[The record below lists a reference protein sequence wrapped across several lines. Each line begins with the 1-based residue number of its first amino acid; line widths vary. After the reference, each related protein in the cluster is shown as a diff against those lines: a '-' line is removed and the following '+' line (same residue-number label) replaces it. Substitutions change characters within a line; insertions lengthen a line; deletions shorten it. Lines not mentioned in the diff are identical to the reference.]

1 MADEEQKTNEQA
13 AADER
18 VTNAI
23 DEIKRELGSLE
34 EKGVDVGDAKAFVK
48 HATIALEGKNLKK
61 AVLLTVQAKKFMANA
76 KKTLE
81 TKSVPE
87 PEEGSVEPEPPEK
100 TEDKEI
106 PDAAA
111 PVVEASDS
119 VPANIVELNQKVGE
133 IIGEKK
139 EKGIDMSEAEG
150 LFELAQ
156 KEIRL
161 KEFKYLEEHLNKAME
176 IANRLEREYN
186 ERRTDELNRNCN
198 EVQTKVE
205 EIAGLG
211 GDPGEIIQLLDEIKT
226 KINNLEFDGAKELLQ
241 EGIDKVE
248 EVMTS
253 TLIGINKDKIM
264 AVKKELDELKNEAS
278 RDFPGLSAI
287 IRSGILALKE
297 GRFDEID
304 VIIEEFHK
312 VKVDDKK
319 LYLSETLIEK
329 MKLLDKD
336 IEIITELGIEKGNA
350 DELMFS
356 AREGLMKE
364 RFEEVST
371 TLANLKELLENI
383 KTVKAKELTE
393 NLITEIEAL
402 LSELREKAVDVSE
415 AEGLMEKAS
424 AQKEE
429 EDFIESYRYCKQA
442 KAMLIKARDSFLDRN
457 LNVRLENMRGFAQ
470 EVHDIEYIPVETKD
484 DFRGKLEEIGSLFG
498 KEQFLEASKKLP
510 SLKEIEAEMRKKI
523 ENHNRTA
530 EQKEKV
536 DELRTTSK
544 ELDIDISEEETH
556 VSQAYEFI
564 EESRFADAISPLD
577 DIIASLGEKIDKKH
591 SEIAASRFETAVN
604 GLKAN
609 KEIIDDPERVKEE
622 ITRAKE
628 LIDKGDHLES
638 IELSEKIIRDIDF
651 FKEKNIS
658 AVMAGL
664 FDNSQ
669 KLINGNQSL
678 GIDVIVAESLL
689 YRAKHA
695 FENRKVESA
704 KGFIKE
710 AQDLMFSSRIEH
722 FENINTVMGD
732 LGLATDDPSKHIASL
747 KELRDAGDSAGFAE
761 MSEKLWAIVNDAEAG
776 EAKAMAKE
784 LITRTKGKL
793 TKLGGLSLDLG
804 EEKSLFKD
812 GIRAIKTQKYLEG
825 CHLVLRTERNL
836 LDTERNYYSDLSTS
850 TTTELSQLIVEA
862 EDLGLNVSSINE
874 TVEKSRTLLEEERFE
889 EASSLVV
896 EGRKFLKE
904 MVNGELQNVIEA
916 EILAFESTAGKAK
929 ELGIE
934 LLEETNTIS
943 SVDSLKQEGK
953 FREALKNIKE
963 AHARLIEKVLE
974 RTKEI
979 KIKEIL
985 EAEQV
990 IETLEK
996 DDLHNE
1002 LKFYLELASR
1012 ALGHNDI
1019 HSADASLGEYYRKI
1033 ENRENVKR
1041 AEELSEQLSRKEE
1054 EMASL
1059 RELDIDL
1066 AEADDLRARAAES
1079 LSRFD
1084 FPTFEEEINSISAL
1098 LEEASTVKARDRA
1111 RVLVGEAK
1119 QLLGQYKDL
1128 DVPLEHE
1135 KEMFKTAVLLIK
1147 EKEYVKGC
1155 QMTLEI
1161 KDLLVKAKPNY
1172 LKGLLDNIHEMVNEN
1187 SEMGADVLRSEAFL
1201 YRAKHAFENRKVES
1215 AKGFIK
1221 EAQDLMFS
1229 SRIEHFENINTV
1241 MGDLGLATDDPSKHI
1256 ASLKELRDAGDS
1268 AGFAEMSEKLWAIV
1282 NDAEAGEAKAMAKEL
1297 ITRTKGKLTKLGG
1310 LSLDLGEEKSLFKD
1324 GIRAIK
1330 TQKYLEGCH
1339 LVLRTERNL
1348 LDTERNYYSDLS
1360 TSTTTELSQLI
1371 VEAEDLGLNVSS
1383 INETVEKSRTLLEE
1397 ERFEEASSLVVEGR
1411 KFLKEMVNGE
1421 LQNVIE
1427 AEILAFESTAGKAKE
1442 LGIELLE
1449 ETNTISSVDSLKQ
1462 EGKFREAL
1470 KNIKEAHAR
1479 LIEKVLERTKEIKIK
1494 EILEAE
1500 QVIETLEKDDLH
1512 NELKFYLELASRA
1525 LGHNDI
1531 HSADASLGEY
1541 YRKIEN
1547 RENVKR
1553 AEELS
1558 EQLSRKE
1565 EEMASLR
1572 ELDIDLAEADDL
1584 RARAAESLSRFDFPT
1599 FEEEINSISALLEE
1613 ASTVKAR
1620 DRARVLV
1627 GEAKQLLGQ
1636 YKDLDVPLEHE
1647 KEMFKTAVLLI
1658 KEKEY
1663 VKGCQMTLEIK
1674 DLLVKAKPNYL
1685 KGLLDNIHEM
1695 VNENSEMGADVLRSE
1710 AFLYK
1715 ATYLFDKEIYDNVQE
1730 LVAEAESTAMLARKD
1745 FYLKN
1750 VKSLL
1755 EEAGEL
1761 MEEAGELDVDISR
1774 FEKVFKIVSELYD
1787 GGKLEKANKTAVEA
1801 MEKLTETIY
1810 GKLQDIIAMKFPT
1823 IQNEM
1828 DEAKD
1833 IGADITE
1840 EIEEFLKIEV
1850 LNKEGKYREVINEV
1864 EELKRSVDRKI
1875 SLRRKEMYL
1884 EKIEKARKDISEI
1897 SAKTETEYPD
1907 LAEYIDSGLI
1917 LLESG
1922 DYVTLDGVLEVFT
1935 KSKEEHLNS
1944 YRREQYQT
1952 EIMQLEEMMAEM
1964 KALGIDLPGDLV
1976 ANLEELKKKEE

>member
-1 MADEEQKTNEQA
+1 MGDEKEQTETKGDTG
-13 AADER
+13 DR
-18 VTNAI
+18 VKQTI
-23 DEIKRELGSLE
+23 DEIERELEELE
-34 EKGVDVGDAKAFVK
+34 GMGVDVGDAKAFVK
-48 HATIALEGKNLKK
+48 HATISLDGDNLKK

-76 KKTLE
+76 KKTLDPN
-81 TKSVPE
+81 SIP
-87 PEEGSVEPEPPEK
+87 EPEPPEI
-100 TEDKEI
+100 TEKPEDEESPSI
-106 PDAAA
+106 AP

-1201 YRAKHAFENRKVES
+1201 Y
-1215 AKGFIK
+1215 
-1221 EAQDLMFS
+1221 
-1229 SRIEHFENINTV
+1229 
-1241 MGDLGLATDDPSKHI
+1241 
-1256 ASLKELRDAGDS
+1256 
-1268 AGFAEMSEKLWAIV
+1268 
-1282 NDAEAGEAKAMAKEL
+1282 
-1297 ITRTKGKLTKLGG
+1297 
-1310 LSLDLGEEKSLFKD
+1310 
-1324 GIRAIK
+1324 
-1330 TQKYLEGCH
+1330 
-1339 LVLRTERNL
+1339 
-1348 LDTERNYYSDLS
+1348 
-1360 TSTTTELSQLI
+1360 
-1371 VEAEDLGLNVSS
+1371 
-1383 INETVEKSRTLLEE
+1383 
-1397 ERFEEASSLVVEGR
+1397 
-1411 KFLKEMVNGE
+1411 
-1421 LQNVIE
+1421 
-1427 AEILAFESTAGKAKE
+1427 
-1442 LGIELLE
+1442 
-1449 ETNTISSVDSLKQ
+1449 
-1462 EGKFREAL
+1462 
-1470 KNIKEAHAR
+1470 
-1479 LIEKVLERTKEIKIK
+1479 
-1494 EILEAE
+1494 
-1500 QVIETLEKDDLH
+1500 
-1512 NELKFYLELASRA
+1512 
-1525 LGHNDI
+1525 
-1531 HSADASLGEY
+1531 
-1541 YRKIEN
+1541 
-1547 RENVKR
+1547 
-1553 AEELS
+1553 
-1558 EQLSRKE
+1558 
-1565 EEMASLR
+1565 
-1572 ELDIDLAEADDL
+1572 
-1584 RARAAESLSRFDFPT
+1584 
-1599 FEEEINSISALLEE
+1599 
-1613 ASTVKAR
+1613 
-1620 DRARVLV
+1620 
-1627 GEAKQLLGQ
+1627 
-1636 YKDLDVPLEHE
+1636 
-1647 KEMFKTAVLLI
+1647 
-1658 KEKEY
+1658 
-1663 VKGCQMTLEIK
+1663 
-1674 DLLVKAKPNYL
+1674 
-1685 KGLLDNIHEM
+1685 
-1695 VNENSEMGADVLRSE
+1695 
-1710 AFLYK
+1710 K

-1745 FYLKN
+1745 FYGSNTSLFITEVQDLIKEAKACEFDTSEIETM
-1750 VKSLL
+1750 VSKSEAHFNNNEL
-1755 EEAGEL
+1755 EEGNSVAFEARNKIRDML
-1761 MEEAGELDVDISR
+1761 SSRMPDIVNAESEALRKIIEEAETIDVDVAEYREILGRIEGLMADEKFPEASEEMEGIK
-1774 FEKVFKIVSELYD
+1774 EKVTEKINASKKEKYALNIEEAKKELATLQGETGKEHTD
-1787 GGKLEKANKTAVEA
+1787 LGGCIDSATSALDADDFGAVDSFLDNFIRDKEDAYSRHKEEKYLEEINQ
-1801 MEKLTETIY
+1801 LETI
-1810 GKLQDIIAMKFPT
+1810 ISEMKTLGLEVPAE
-1823 IQNEM
+1823 ILSNL
-1828 DEAKD
+1828 EA
-1833 IGADITE
+1833 
-1840 EIEEFLKIEV
+1840 
-1850 LNKEGKYREVINEV
+1850 
-1864 EELKRSVDRKI
+1864 LKRNED
-1875 SLRRKEMYL
+1875 
-1884 EKIEKARKDISEI
+1884 
-1897 SAKTETEYPD
+1897 
-1907 LAEYIDSGLI
+1907 
-1917 LLESG
+1917 
-1922 DYVTLDGVLEVFT
+1922 
-1935 KSKEEHLNS
+1935 
-1944 YRREQYQT
+1944 
-1952 EIMQLEEMMAEM
+1952 
-1964 KALGIDLPGDLV
+1964 
-1976 ANLEELKKKEE
+1976 